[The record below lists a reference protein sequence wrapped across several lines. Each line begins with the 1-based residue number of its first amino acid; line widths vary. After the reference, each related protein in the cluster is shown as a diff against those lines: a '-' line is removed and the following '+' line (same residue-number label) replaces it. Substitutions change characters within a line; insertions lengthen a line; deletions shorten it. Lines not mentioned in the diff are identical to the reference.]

1 MHRKTWNGSSSLFG
15 WAHFFRPLCEHRRAL
30 GGAFDLGS
38 LGRVKVAGLVLGMLS
53 SRPRSSPA
61 SPPLGQRARASKAF
75 SPLLTSRSDGA
86 GPDKAHRQLWTSIRV
101 GEATVRG
108 VKGGWSWTCP
118 ASRRGTWGG
127 SGPWTSPLPGANS
140 QRSVQLPAAAVTLAK
155 MDRLIISTSHPH
167 QNCVLLKVILPSVQE
182 KPGRLL
188 LFSWTIQPLLWTA
201 ASNYLT

>member
-1 MHRKTWNGSSSLFG
+1 M
-15 WAHFFRPLCEHRRAL
+15 
-30 GGAFDLGS
+30 GS

-53 SRPRSSPA
+53 SRPPSSPA

-75 SPLLTSRSDGA
+75 SPLLTSHSDGA

-118 ASRRGTWGG
+118 ASRRGIWGG
-127 SGPWTSPLPGANS
+127 SRPWTSPLPGANS

-155 MDRLIISTSHPH
+155 MDRLIISNQVTLIRTMFFSKSFCPQFRTS
-167 QNCVLLKVILPSVQE
+167 LVIDFFHFLEQSSLCFEQQRPILSLS
-182 KPGRLL
+182 GRC
-188 LFSWTIQPLLWTA
+188 S
-201 ASNYLT
+201 YLTTEWCGSSLLVELFKQRKQS

>member
-1 MHRKTWNGSSSLFG
+1 MHRKTWNGASSLFG

-53 SRPRSSPA
+53 SRPPSSPA

-118 ASRRGTWGG
+118 ASRRGIWGG

-140 QRSVQLPAAAVTLAK
+140 QRCVQLPAAAVTLAK

-167 QNCVLLKVILPSVQE
+167 QNYVLLKVILPSVQE

-188 LFSWTIQPLLWTA
+188 SFSWTIQPLLWTE